1 MVDAKNVRTALRASR
16 SGFSLIEI
24 VIAVAIIALV
34 AGLAVPRVM
43 TYLRQARVKSTRVAM
58 KGVQDA
64 IQSFNMDTGSYP
76 ASLSDLKARP
86 SDERIAKRWDGPY
99 LSGDPNDAW
108 GTEFVY
114 TLRPK
119 GSQPPYELYA
129 WGASGEGS
137 PQEEWIYARED

>member
-1 MVDAKNVRTALRASR
+1 MVDAKNMRTALRASR

-24 VIAVAIIALV
+24 MIAVSIIALV
-34 AGLAVPRVM
+34 AGLVVPNAMDYFRK
-43 TYLRQARVKSTRVAM
+43 ARIKSTRVAM

-76 ASLSDLKARP
+76 ASLSDLKVRP
-86 SDERIAKRWDGPY
+86 SDERTAKRWDGPY

-108 GTEFVY
+108 GNELVY

-119 GSQPPYELYA
+119 GSQPPYELYS

-137 PQEEWIYARED
+137 PQEEWIHARED